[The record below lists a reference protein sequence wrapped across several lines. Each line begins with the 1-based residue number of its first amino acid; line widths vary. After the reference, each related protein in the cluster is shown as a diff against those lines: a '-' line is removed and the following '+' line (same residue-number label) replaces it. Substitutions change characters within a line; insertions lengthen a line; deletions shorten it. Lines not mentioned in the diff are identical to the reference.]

1 MGKSVDSVHGAVD
14 RADPV
19 HRGSAAIAASP
30 SSSERGLRLLRWS
43 RLPDE
48 GWRRKREARG
58 PGSGLT
64 GARKAAERQHVG
76 GEGGG
81 EESSSAG
88 SLEALKQGKEERG
101 RSGGRSGCRGTL
113 L

>member
-1 MGKSVDSVHGAVD
+1 VDSVNGAVD
-14 RADPV
+14 RADLV
-19 HRGSAAIAASP
+19 HCGPAAIAASP
-30 SSSERGLRLLRWS
+30 SSSELGLRLLRWS

-64 GARKAAERQHVG
+64 GARKVVERWRIS
-76 GEGGG
+76 GEGGSR
-81 EESSSAG
+81 ESSSAG

-101 RSGGRSGCRGTL
+101 RSGGRSGCRGIL